1 MILGGCKLRRKKN
14 YRIFI
19 NINRDSNKNE
29 EFFSVS
35 NIHVWSENMGSIVT
49 VIPQGSASS
58 FSSHHVFLLEQ
69 AIARNGRLELTSYE
83 FAACLLKAG
92 LSLQQRA
99 IAISSTFGKRTK
111 TLG

>member
-1 MILGGCKLRRKKN
+1 MQTQKKEKLSHIYKHQQRRQ
-14 YRIFI
+14 
-19 NINRDSNKNE
+19 KNE

-58 FSSHHVFLLEQ
+58 FSSHHVILLEQ
-69 AIARNGRLELTSYE
+69 AIARNGRLELTSHE

-99 IAISSTFGKRTK
+99 IAISSTFGIRTK